1 MFIDSF
7 FKFFLPKNRIFY
19 SNFESATDCLI
30 SMSHTFKE
38 LVYETNIENRTVI
51 SSKIKDHKHKVNNI
65 IHTIYVELEKNFIT
79 PFDREDIYNLAQA
92 LNKISSLFYSTSKK
106 IVLYRIN
113 PNQLGVIKMADLV
126 TASTFQISI
135 AVKGLQNMKNVDKVM
150 EALVKIKSLED
161 QMDDAYDMSIEKLY
175 NNQQDVIEV
184 IKMREIY
191 QVLEKLSDK
200 CENVARIIESITI
213 KYA

>member
-1 MFIDSF
+1 IDSF

-38 LVYETNIENRTVI
+38 LVYETNIENRPLI